1 MAKWYGPDGLLIE
14 PIVLGT
20 RPCLRVS
27 QVVNGRRYHVGYWS
41 IRELAAHVDLADL
54 CEVIPFPSQAR

>member
-1 MAKWYGPDGLLIE
+1 MAVWRGPGGTLIE
-14 PIVLGT
+14 VIVLDS

-54 CEVIPFPSQAR
+54 VEVTPFPSQAR